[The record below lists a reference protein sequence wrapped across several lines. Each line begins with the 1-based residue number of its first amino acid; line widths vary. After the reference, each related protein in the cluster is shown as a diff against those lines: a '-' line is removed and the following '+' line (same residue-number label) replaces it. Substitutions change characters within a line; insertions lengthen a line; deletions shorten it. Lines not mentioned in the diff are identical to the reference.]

1 VNSYLFKIPIMSI
14 VGLALAFILLSADR
28 DAAAFPLLQA
38 STPDRISVTPT
49 IVATRM
55 LTPIP
60 SATISTQPIST
71 PQADSSFYVVKPGD
85 NLWTIATKV
94 YGNGSQYVLI
104 QRANNLLS
112 NTVLHVGSTLTIPSL
127 VQPTLVAP
135 ASTPT
140 PTITPSITPLP
151 TNTDNPSMMPVGV
164 IVSATPL
171 AVAETFTSPANLVS
185 ETSEFSWTPLI
196 PIIQL
201 SLNILSALCS
211 IGACF
216 CAFLA
221 FESFQ
226 RSRPY
231 IRRRYLGNRV
241 RNGL

>member
-1 VNSYLFKIPIMSI
+1 MSI

-28 DAAAFPLLQA
+28 NAAAFPLLQV
-38 STPDRISVTPT
+38 STPDTILITPT
-49 IVATRM
+49 IVATRV
-55 LTPIP
+55 LTPTP
-60 SATISTQPIST
+60 SATISAQPIST
-71 PQADSSFYVVKPGD
+71 PLADNSFYVVKSGD
-85 NLWTIATKV
+85 SLWLIATKV

-104 QRANNLLS
+104 QRANNLPTNAALK
-112 NTVLHVGSTLTIPSL
+112 VGTTLTIPSL

-151 TNTDNPSMMPVGV
+151 TNTDNPSMVPVSV

-171 AVAETFTSPANLVS
+171 VVAEASVSNANLVS
-185 ETSEFSWTPLI
+185 KTSEFSWAPLI
-196 PIIQL
+196 PYIQL
-201 SLNILSALCS
+201 TLNILSALCS
-211 IGACF
+211 IGSCF

-221 FESFQ
+221 LESYQ
-226 RSRPY
+226 RTRPY